1 VSSDAGPGYSGLA
14 ASLGGV
20 LTESKSGEGMGTEER
35 ANTTGQRVLLVEDDE
50 GIARMLH
57 FSLAAA
63 GFEITW
69 VSTGADALR
78 LLEQG
83 LAQAVVLDPGLPDN
97 LGRAV
102 LEWLRRVN
110 PSGFPVWVVISALDH
125 REATRRYGPVG
136 THFFGK
142 PFDPWDLV
150 RTLEELLRGKREE
163 ALPDVE
169 TP

>member
-1 VSSDAGPGYSGLA
+1 VSSDAGPGYSGPA
-14 ASLGGV
+14 VSLGGV
-20 LTESKSGEGMGTEER
+20 PTESKSGEGMGKEER

-69 VSTGADALR
+69 VTTGADALR

-97 LGRAV
+97 LGGAV
-102 LEWLRRVN
+102 LERLRWLG
-110 PSGFPVWVVISALDH
+110 PSGIPAWVVISALDH
-125 REATRRYGPVG
+125 REANRRSIPG
-136 THFFGK
+136 TWSGRWRNF
-142 PFDPWDLV
+142 
-150 RTLEELLRGKREE
+150 
-163 ALPDVE
+163 
-169 TP
+169 